1 VSQSH
6 AGVRPRCGGNIGL
19 NPSLSC
25 WLSSDRW
32 CERERIR
39 SANADVEKIVVR
51 RVVLE
56 GYTPSRSDVA
66 RLLQGKARDFRV
78 SDDELLSE
86 AQVLNTVYTRIVES
100 DLIPTD
106 QREDIL
112 KRILPAL
119 TESEASPID
128 EDTARAAPVARMLR
142 TSTVLLGA
150 MAAAASVVGGIVSVF
165 PDISSTPMKFR
176 ELILP
181 ALATVVASLAI
192 LSVMIVFY
200 RLRASQEAVDTK
212 GGEVNRYLAFEME
225 VYRLLRK
232 LGAKVTRGAPGAGV
246 DFILDLPDKRV
257 LIEVKAWK
265 QPMPTRLIADLA
277 ERLRAGLQRAEASE
291 AIVVTPEPFR
301 DPVPL
306 PPGSSVR
313 FMTLHELR
321 NYVAHSG
328 KGRDAV

>member
-1 VSQSH
+1 MLESVLGAAGILVSILLFLVGYRQTVG
-6 AGVRPRCGGNIGL
+6 AK
-19 NPSLSC
+19 
-25 WLSSDRW
+25 
-32 CERERIR
+32 RERIR

-165 PDISSTPMKFR
+165 PDISK
-176 ELILP
+176 IG
-181 ALATVVASLAI
+181 
-192 LSVMIVFY
+192 
-200 RLRASQEAVDTK
+200 RAHV
-212 GGEVNRYLAFEME
+212 
-225 VYRLLRK
+225 
-232 LGAKVTRGAPGAGV
+232 
-246 DFILDLPDKRV
+246 
-257 LIEVKAWK
+257 
-265 QPMPTRLIADLA
+265 
-277 ERLRAGLQRAEASE
+277 
-291 AIVVTPEPFR
+291 
-301 DPVPL
+301 
-306 PPGSSVR
+306 
-313 FMTLHELR
+313 
-321 NYVAHSG
+321 
-328 KGRDAV
+328 